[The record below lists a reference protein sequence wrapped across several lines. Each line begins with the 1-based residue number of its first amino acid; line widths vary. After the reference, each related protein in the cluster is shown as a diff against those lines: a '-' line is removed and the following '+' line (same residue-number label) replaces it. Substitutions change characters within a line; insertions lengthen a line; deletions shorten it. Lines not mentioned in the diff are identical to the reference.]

1 MAKLDRV
8 TDPAAL
14 DACAGAR
21 ARLAVDVPASW
32 LLDGADLTISAPLRL
47 ACARCDGG
55 GCDGCERSGALRA
68 PEDPAM
74 RVLHARLPAMR
85 DAGAAVA
92 LRIPAPFGEE
102 HPIAQL
108 LVEVRVA
115 VAPSDL
121 VRRVEVA
128 RPLAIAGAAPPA
140 PSLLMVAAALVALA
154 LALASIFAR

>member
-8 TDPAAL
+8 TDPSAL

-21 ARLAVDVPASW
+21 ARLAVDVPAGW
-32 LLDGADLTISAPLRL
+32 LLGGADLTISAPLRL

-85 DAGAAVA
+85 DASAAVA
-92 LRIPAPFGEE
+92 LRIPAPFGED

-108 LVEVRVA
+108 LVEVRA
-115 VAPSDL
+115 AAAPSAL
-121 VRRVEVA
+121 VRRVDS
-128 RPLAIAGAAPPA
+128 PLAIARATPPA
-140 PSLLMVAAALVALA
+140 PRVLMVAAALVALA